1 MIYLSQCRLSREKY
15 WKNSCALDCLVS
27 LQISLTELLLTNL
40 IAVFADQ
47 REQIQSNSQSNV
59 KFIGVSLEENVYFD
73 EHINRVSTKAYTR
86 LLVSC
91 RQSFASCTQSFS
103 LV

>member
-1 MIYLSQCRLSREKY
+1 MIYLSQCCISREKY

-27 LQISLTELLLTNL
+27 LEISLTELLLTNL

-47 REQIQSNSQSNV
+47 REQIQIQSNSQSNV

-73 EHINRVSTKAYTR
+73 DHINRVSTKA
-86 LLVSC
+86 
-91 RQSFASCTQSFS
+91 
-103 LV
+103 